1 MLDFGKYY
9 FMPML
14 LEEDFHFG
22 WMTLVKREELSDEE
36 IERVC
41 SIDDKRYSYI
51 RLDKLKDY
59 LDKHKRTIIY
69 DYEVKYMKK
78 EYQEYVYSLNLRIAS
93 DNWMDDKEETDRLF
107 GEGYYDKYYGN
118 HESLSS

>member
-9 FMPML
+9 FMPISF
-14 LEEDFHFG
+14 EEDFHYG
-22 WMTLVKREELSDEE
+22 WITLVRKEELKKEE
-36 IERVC
+36 IERGYC
-41 SIDDKRYSYI
+41 LNKNYPLIK
-51 RLDKLKDY
+51 LNELKDY

-69 DYEVKYMKK
+69 DYEIKYMEK
-78 EYQEYVYSLNLRIAS
+78 EYQEYIYSLNLRIAS

-107 GEGYYDKYYGN
+107 GDGYYDKYYGN